1 MKNILIFALVAGIA
15 GAIGIY
21 LLAANNNLLD
31 DTDYDLNT
39 YDL

>member
-21 LLAANNNLLD
+21 LVATNNNLLD
-31 DTDYDLNT
+31 DTDSDLQT
-39 YDL
+39 LDY